1 MAKTKGGEA
10 SAKSSSGALAGVKIV
25 DLTRV
30 LGGPFATQLLADH
43 GADVIKLEPPMGDE
57 VRDWGPPFH
66 DGDASYYIGIN
77 RNKRSV
83 GLDLAQ
89 PAGREVL
96 LRLLEG
102 ADALIENFKPGSME
116 AWGIGYETL
125 KERFPKLIYCKISGF
140 GADGPLGG
148 FPGYDGIIG
157 AMTGHYSVNGSQES
171 GPTRLGLPVVDIS
184 MGLYCVIGILMAM
197 HERSKS
203 GEGQQIEVTLY
214 DSALS
219 LMHPHFP
226 NFFLSGKTPQLTGN
240 QHSNLVPYGMF
251 DTKTCKIMIGAGN
264 NRAFRKVCE
273 LLGRPEL
280 ADDPRF
286 KTNGDRQNNREALNE
301 VLNAKLAEVDGV
313 SFSLELLK
321 AGLPCGP
328 VLDTKQVLEGEHVKA
343 RGSIIEKDWYRGIHT
358 PVRLSRTPAGLKST
372 PPKFSQHAREVLR
385 EHGFD
390 DAAIERLAA
399 SGIVIEKRRT
409 G

>member
-1 MAKTKGGEA
+1 
-10 SAKSSSGALAGVKIV
+10 
-25 DLTRV
+25 
-30 LGGPFATQLLADH
+30 
-43 GADVIKLEPPMGDE
+43 MGDE

-77 RNKRSV
+77 RNKRSI
-83 GLDLAQ
+83 GLDLTQ
-89 PAGREVL
+89 STGREVL

-116 AWGIGYETL
+116 AWGIGYEAL
-125 KERFPKLIYCKISGF
+125 KKRFPKLVYCKISGF

-171 GPTRLGLPVVDIS
+171 GPMRLGLPVVDIS

-226 NFFLSGKTPQLTGN
+226 NFFLSGRTPQLTGN

-264 NRAFRKVCE
+264 NRAFKKVCE
-273 LLGRPEL
+273 ILGRPEL

-286 KTNGDRQNNREALNE
+286 KTNGDRQNNRQALNE

-313 SFSLELLK
+313 SFSLELLN

-399 SGIVIEKRRT
+399 SGVVVESRRT